1 MIAIASAKQALR
13 ERMVPAAADK
23 DGDHV
28 RWVGEGWLFGI
39 LGAMLEMR
47 AMLAERFE
55 KDDGLR
61 VSETQ
66 SHFPC
71 KRRVAGG

>member
-1 MIAIASAKQALR
+1 
-13 ERMVPAAADK
+13 MVPAAADK

-61 VSETQ
+61 ASET
-66 SHFPC
+66 
-71 KRRVAGG
+71 